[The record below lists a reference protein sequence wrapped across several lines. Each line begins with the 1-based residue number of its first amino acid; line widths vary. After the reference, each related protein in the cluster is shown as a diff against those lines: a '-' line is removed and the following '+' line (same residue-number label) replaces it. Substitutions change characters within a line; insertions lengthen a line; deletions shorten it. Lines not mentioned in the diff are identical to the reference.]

1 MAKHK
6 QISEPDR
13 HGYQVRIVR
22 KGKEYSRYFAHR
34 VWGGQSA
41 SLKAAIQWR
50 DQMLVLLGKNNRK
63 LSDNGPLSTKKT
75 TGVRG
80 VTRSIQYDKRRD
92 AYSLVYGVRWHDKDK
107 IKNRTFFVGQ
117 VDGVTADEDFH
128 AFRTA
133 VLFRYEYELCLELN
147 VPFCSERYVNWKTSR
162 LYDIAFN
169 QLYLVLKQSDK
180 AGLPAHEVLLLIQED
195 QKTDLD
201 EQLAG

>member
-6 QISEPDR
+6 QITEPDS

-22 KGKEYSRYFAHR
+22 KGKEHSRYFAHR
-34 VWGGQSA
+34 VWGGK
-41 SLKAAIQWR
+41 KAALDAAINWR
-50 DQMLVLLGKNNRK
+50 DQMLVVLGKNNRK
-63 LSDNGPLSTKKT
+63 LSDKGPLASKKS

-80 VTRSIQYDKRRD
+80 VTRSLQYDKRRD
-92 AYSLVYGVRWHDKDK
+92 VYSLIYGVRWHDNNKV
-107 IKNRTFFVGQ
+107 KNRTFFVGAAGT
-117 VDGVTADEDFH
+117 VSADQDFH

-147 VPFCSERYVNWKTSR
+147 IAFYPQRYVDWKTNR

-169 QLYLVLKQSDK
+169 QFYQALQNGDQVIPGD
-180 AGLPAHEVLLLIQED
+180 GLQQLAESNS
-195 QKTDLD
+195 TDFN

>member
-22 KGKEYSRYFAHR
+22 KGREHSRYFAHR
-34 VWGGQSA
+34 VWSGKKA
-41 SLKAAIQWR
+41 SLEAAIRWR
-50 DQMLVLLGKNNRK
+50 DQMLAVLGKNNRK
-63 LSDNGPLSTKKT
+63 LSDKGPLATKKS

-80 VTRSIQYDKRRD
+80 VTRSFQYDKRRD
-92 AYSLVYGVRWHDKDK
+92 VCSLIYGVRWHDNNK
-107 IKNRTFFVGQ
+107 IKNRTFFVGAAGS
-117 VDGVTADEDFH
+117 VSADKDFH

-147 VPFCSERYVNWKTSR
+147 IVFYPQRYVDWKTNR

-169 QLYLVLKQSDK
+169 RFYQVFQNGNDVVAGNGLQQLA
-180 AGLPAHEVLLLIQED
+180 AGNSVD
-195 QKTDLD
+195 FN

>member
-6 QISEPDR
+6 QISEPDS

-22 KGKEYSRYFAHR
+22 KGKEHSRYFAHR
-34 VWGGQSA
+34 VWGGKKA

-63 LSDNGPLSTKKT
+63 LSDKGPLSTKKT

-92 AYSLVYGVRWHDKDK
+92 AYSLVYGVRWHDKNK
-107 IKNRTFFVGQ
+107 IKNRTFFVGH
-117 VDGVTADEDFH
+117 VDKTTADDDFH

-133 VLFRYEYELCLELN
+133 VLFRYEYELCLELSI
-147 VPFCSERYVNWKTSR
+147 PFYSERYVNWKTTR
-162 LYDIAFN
+162 LYEIAFN

-180 AGLPAHEVLLLIQED
+180 AGLPAEEIQQLIEESL
-195 QKTDLD
+195 TDYS

>member
-22 KGKEYSRYFAHR
+22 KGKEHSRYFAHR
-34 VWGGQSA
+34 VWGGNKA
-41 SLKAAIQWR
+41 SLEAAINWR
-50 DQMLVLLGKNNRK
+50 DQMLVVLGKNNRK
-63 LSDNGPLSTKKT
+63 LSDKGPLATKKS

-80 VTRSIQYDKRRD
+80 VTRSLQYDKRRD
-92 AYSLVYGVRWHDKDK
+92 VYSLVYGVRWHDNNK
-107 IKNRTFFVGQ
+107 IKNRTFYVGPVGQ
-117 VDGVTADEDFH
+117 ITADQDFH

-133 VLFRYEYELCLELN
+133 VLFRYEYELCLELDI
-147 VPFCSERYVNWKTSR
+147 VFYPQRYVDWKTNR

-169 QLYLVLKQSDK
+169 QFYQVLQHGKQIVAGDGLQQLVGDNS
-180 AGLPAHEVLLLIQED
+180 VNFN
-195 QKTDLD
+195 

>member
-6 QISEPDR
+6 QISEPDN

-22 KGKEYSRYFAHR
+22 KGKEHSRYFSHR
-34 VWGGQSA
+34 VWNGKKA
-41 SLKAAIQWR
+41 SLEAATHWR
-50 DQMLVLLGKNNRK
+50 DQMLVVLGKNNRK
-63 LSDNGPLSTKKT
+63 LSDKGPLATKKS

-80 VTRSIQYDKRRD
+80 VTRSLQYDKRRD
-92 AYSLVYGVRWHDKDK
+92 AYSLVYGVRWHDNNK
-107 IKNRTFFVGQ
+107 IKNRTFFVGASRT
-117 VDGVTADEDFH
+117 VSADQDFH

-147 VPFCSERYVNWKTSR
+147 IAFYPQRYVDWKTNR

-169 QLYLVLKQSDK
+169 QFYQVLQNGDQIVTGQ
-180 AGLPAHEVLLLIQED
+180 GLQQLAED
-195 QKTDLD
+195 NSADFN

>member
-6 QISEPDR
+6 QITEPDS

-22 KGKEYSRYFAHR
+22 KGKEHSRYFAHR
-34 VWGGQSA
+34 VWSGK
-41 SLKAAIQWR
+41 KAALDAAINWR
-50 DQMLVLLGKNNRK
+50 DQMLVVLGKNNRK
-63 LSDNGPLSTKKT
+63 LSDKGPLASKKS

-80 VTRSIQYDKRRD
+80 VTRSLQYDKRRD
-92 AYSLVYGVRWHDKDK
+92 VYSLIYGVRWHDNNKV
-107 IKNRTFFVGQ
+107 KNRTFFVGAAGT
-117 VDGVTADEDFH
+117 VSADQDFH

-147 VPFCSERYVNWKTSR
+147 IAFYPQRYVDWKTNR

-169 QLYLVLKQSDK
+169 QFYQALQNGDQVIPGD
-180 AGLPAHEVLLLIQED
+180 GLQQLAESNSINFN
-195 QKTDLD
+195 

>member
-22 KGKEYSRYFAHR
+22 KGREHSRYFAHR
-34 VWGGQSA
+34 VWSGKKA
-41 SLKAAIQWR
+41 SLEAAIRWR
-50 DQMLVLLGKNNRK
+50 DQMLVVLGNNNRK
-63 LSDNGPLSTKKT
+63 LSNKGPLATKKS

-80 VTRSIQYDKRRD
+80 VTRSLQYDKRRD
-92 AYSLVYGVRWHDKDK
+92 VYSLIYGVRWHDNNK
-107 IKNRTFFVGQ
+107 IKNRTFFVGAAGS
-117 VDGVTADEDFH
+117 VSADKDFH

-147 VPFCSERYVNWKTSR
+147 IVFYPQRYVDWKTNR
-162 LYDIAFN
+162 LYGIAFN
-169 QLYLVLKQSDK
+169 RFYQVLQNGNDVVAGNGLQQLAEGNSADFN
-180 AGLPAHEVLLLIQED
+180 
-195 QKTDLD
+195 

>member
-6 QISEPDR
+6 HISEPDK

-22 KGKEYSRYFAHR
+22 KGKEHSRYFSHR
-34 VWGGQSA
+34 VWSGKKA
-41 SLKAAIQWR
+41 SLEAAIHWR
-50 DQMLVLLGKNNRK
+50 DQMLVVLGKTNRK
-63 LSDNGPLSTKKT
+63 ISEKGPLSSKKS

-80 VTRSIQYDKRRD
+80 VTRSIQFDKRRGVH
-92 AYSLVYGVRWHDKDK
+92 SLVYGVRWHDKNK

-117 VDGVTADEDFH
+117 VDNVSPDEDFH

-147 VPFCSERYVNWKTSR
+147 IPFHPQRYVNWKTTR
-162 LYDIAFN
+162 LYDVAFN
-169 QLYLVLKQSDK
+169 QLYQALKHYEQYGEYDSDFE
-180 AGLPAHEVLLLIQED
+180 ALLQAS
-195 QKTDLD
+195 QADLN